1 MKLNKMLTLHIDD
14 KQALSQ
20 KECMTK
26 DINSSPF
33 NEGTKIKLN
42 IFRRCFREWYP
53 VFVHDLYTKHLFV
66 FDMFAGSGMD
76 TKGVSG
82 SPLILLEEAKGT
94 QCEHCKA
101 LKSSSNVK
109 QVFFLFNEFSKPKY
123 EALTNNVHG
132 FQNRCMES
140 HGCSECPIKKG
151 IYTRNEDFQNLFED
165 EKIDKIFKNK
175 EYGKFVL
182 LDQYGIKQ
190 VTEDVFSKLVS
201 SPKTDFIFFISS
213 STITRF
219 KELSAIQQYFDTNK
233 MNFDDAQPKECHRL
247 IKEYFENLI
256 PKGKDYYLHSFTIKK
271 GSNYYGLIFG
281 TSHSLGMEKFLK
293 VCWEED
299 RLSGDSNCNIDNDY
313 EEGSLFYNESETQK
327 IVTVKQELKDKI
339 LSGIIKD
346 NISGLKYALH
356 RGCQPKVF
364 VEVMSDVKKQGK
376 VDIIGTFNKTAV
388 NIHKIKPDG
397 NNYYRIE
404 TL

>member
-33 NEGTKIKLN
+33 NEGTKTKLN

-339 LSGIIKD
+339 LNGIIKD

>member
-1 MKLNKMLTLHIDD
+1 MLTLYIED
-14 KQALSQ
+14 KQALSTT
-20 KECMTK
+20 KHMTK

-33 NEGTKIKLN
+33 DEGTKIKLD

-76 TKGVSG
+76 TGGAHG
-82 SPLILLEEAKGT
+82 SPLILLEEAKGA

-101 LKSSSNVK
+101 LKSSSNEK
-109 QVFFLFNEFSKPKY
+109 KVFFIFNEFLKPKY
-123 EALTNNVHG
+123 ESLTNNVDS
-132 FQNRCMES
+132 FQNKCMEA
-140 HGCSECPIKKG
+140 HCCSDCPIKEG
-151 IYTRNEDFQNLFED
+151 IHTRNEDFQNLFAD
-165 EKIDKIFKNK
+165 KKIDKIFKSK

-190 VTEDVFSKLVS
+190 VTEEVFSKLVN

-219 KELSAIQQYFDTNK
+219 KELPSIKQYFDTNK
-233 MNFDDAQPKECHRL
+233 LDFDDVQPKECHRL

-256 PKGKDYYLHSFTIKK
+256 PNGKDYYLHSFTIKK

-293 VCWEED
+293 VCWAED
-299 RLSGDSNCNIDNDY
+299 PLSGDSNCNIDNDY
-313 EEGSLFYNESETQK
+313 EEGTLFYDESKTQK
-327 IVTVKQELKDKI
+327 KVTVKQELKDKI
-339 LSGIIKD
+339 LSGNIKD

-356 RGCQPKVF
+356 RGCQPSIF
-364 VEVMSDVKKQGK
+364 VEAIEELKEQGK
-376 VDIIGTFNKTAV
+376 VEIIGTFNERAV
-388 NIHKIKPDG
+388 TIHKIKPDR
-397 NNYYRIE
+397 NNYYRIK

>member
-1 MKLNKMLTLHIDD
+1 MLTLYLED

-20 KECMTK
+20 KEYMTR

-33 NEGTKIKLN
+33 DEGTKIKLD
-42 IFRRCFREWYP
+42 IFRRCFREWFP
-53 VFVHDLYTKHLFV
+53 VFVHDLYTKHLFI

-76 TKGVSG
+76 TKGVPG
-82 SPLILLEEAKGT
+82 SPLILLEEAKGA

-101 LKSSSNVK
+101 LKASSNVK
-109 QVFFLFNEFSKPKY
+109 QVFFLFNEFSKSKY
-123 EALTNNVHG
+123 EALTNNVHD

-151 IYTRNEDFQNLFED
+151 IRIRNEDFQNLFAD

-175 EYGKFVL
+175 KYGKFVL
-182 LDQYGIKQ
+182 LDQYGIKY

-201 SPKTDFIFFISS
+201 FPRTDFIFFISS

-219 KELSAIQQYFDTNK
+219 KELSVIQQYFDTNK

-247 IKEYFENLI
+247 IKEYFENQI

-281 TSHSLGMEKFLK
+281 TNHSLGMEKILK

-299 RLSGDSNCNIDNDY
+299 KLSGDSNCNIDNDY

-327 IVTVKQELKDKI
+327 RVTIKQELKDKI
-339 LSGIIKD
+339 LNGNIKD

-364 VEVMSDVKKQGK
+364 VEVMRDLKAQGK
-376 VDIIGTFNKTAV
+376 VDTIGAFNKSAV
-388 NIHKIKPDG
+388 NIHKIKPNG
-397 NNYYRIE
+397 NNYYRIK